1 MAAPGAAPSGDDAPV
16 APTLELM
23 LARNFIAAI
32 MTPAFVVD
40 PDGVM
45 TFFNEAAGQLI
56 GRRFEE
62 TGRLTRDEWNEIG
75 PVDEDGRPIP
85 SDRMPMT
92 IALREGHPSYG
103 RFRIKTDPGLL
114 MDVDTSAV
122 PLMTNGES
130 HGALVTFVPA
140 QPGNE
145 QIQRVDDCP
154 PRPR

>member
-1 MAAPGAAPSGDDAPV
+1 MADDHPA
-16 APTLELM
+16 LDLI

-32 MTPAFVVD
+32 MTPAFIVD

-62 TGRLTRDEWNEIG
+62 TGRLTREEWNMIG
-75 PVDEDGRPIP
+75 PVDEQGQPVP

-92 IALREGHPSYG
+92 VALREGHPAYG
-103 RFRIKTDPGLL
+103 RFRIKTDQGLL

-122 PLMTNGES
+122 PLISNGAS
-130 HGALVTFVPA
+130 SGALVTFVPA
-140 QPGNE
+140 VAGNE
-145 QIQRVDDCP
+145 NIERVDDCP
-154 PRPR
+154 HLR